1 MKLLDLAVL
10 GQRNSLTGDSLT
22 RQLLDEAILRQDNS
36 LTGKFMN
43 REFLDRTHALQNSEI
58 QIHLKMINYHD
69 YIQHMY
75 PIPAL
80 GQS

>member
-1 MKLLDLAVL
+1 MKFLDLAIL
-10 GQRNSLTGDSLT
+10 GQRNSLTGNSLT

-43 REFLDRTHALQNSEI
+43 REFLDRTQI
-58 QIHLKMINYHD
+58 QIHLQMINYHD
-69 YIQHMY
+69 YTQHMY